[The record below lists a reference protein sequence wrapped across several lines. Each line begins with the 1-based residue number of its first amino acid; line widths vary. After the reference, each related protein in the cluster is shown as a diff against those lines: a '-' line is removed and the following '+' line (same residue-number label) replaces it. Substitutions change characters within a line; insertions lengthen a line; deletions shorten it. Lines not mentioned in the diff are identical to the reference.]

1 MAMTWEN
8 AESNWKEFQGKLKV
22 RWGKI
27 TNAHLD
33 AIAGKRENL
42 LKTVQ
47 EVYEVSA
54 EEAENQ
60 VQSFEKY
67 TKDIV
72 PKVVA

>member
-27 TNAHLD
+27 TNAHLES
-33 AIAGKRENL
+33 IAGKRASL
-42 LKTVQ
+42 LTTLQ
-47 EVYEVSA
+47 GVYGISP
-54 EEAENQ
+54 EEAESQ

-67 TKDIV
+67 TKDIG
-72 PKVVA
+72 PKTVS